1 MNKLSLCKALEEKE
15 EDVKAELRKTSRS
28 GFRSDIAPRVLVKT
42 VSHIESP

>member
-15 EDVKAELRKTSRS
+15 EDIKAELRKTSRS
-28 GFRSDIAPRVLVKT
+28 GFRSDIAPHVLVKT